1 MRRYLSSGVGAYLLL
16 ALIFGFIEN
25 WSGEHR
31 WSPLHLL
38 GQVLYN
44 GIVIGIP
51 LLVLLLVAYVVVS
64 PLGSAAGRSVRAL
77 LLVAAV
83 GSGILFSQSD
93 GSERL
98 GLVGLVVGWAALAFC
113 ILRFAK
119 RA

>member
-1 MRRYLSSGVGAYLLL
+1 MRRYLSAGAGAYLLL
-16 ALIFGFIEN
+16 ALAFGLIEN
-25 WSGEHR
+25 WGGEHR

-51 LLVLLLVAYVVVS
+51 LLVLLLVAYVVVG
-64 PLGSAAGRSVRAL
+64 PLGSATGRSVRAL

-83 GSGILFSQSD
+83 GSGILFSQSE

-98 GLVGLVVGWAALAFC
+98 GLVGVVAAWTALALG
-113 ILRFAK
+113 ILHFAK

>member
-1 MRRYLSSGVGAYLLL
+1 MRRYLLSGAGAYFLL
-16 ALIFGFIEN
+16 ALVFGFIEN

-51 LLVLLLVAYVVVS
+51 LLMLLLVAYVVVG
-64 PLGSAAGRSVRAL
+64 PLGSASGRSVRAIL
-77 LLVAAV
+77 AVAAV
-83 GSGILFSQSD
+83 GAGILFSQSE

-98 GLVGLVVGWAALAFC
+98 GLMGVVAVWAALSLG
-113 ILRFAK
+113 ILLFTK